1 MNDCLRNGRCAKC
14 IVRLPSHPAAASGP
28 SPGFGACRPAAGR
41 CLESSFLV
49 NHWSLSLERKSAW
62 TCFRMQPKKQTSLPS
77 AFPPAPSLAPSFF
90 YHCAWACKQTDRQ
103 SPGRLYDQ
111 PAKHHARRWRTCSKA
126 KVCTRRGR
134 GGEWRKQRCLHQK
147 GIGCNYKLLRR
158 VKLIKFATQP
168 FVSSTLRRSEPC
180 AERKWRYRHV
190 TDILG
195 GTHRHRQLMGTKAP
209 PWGLRDTRMVCSLI
223 LYWTYK
229 SLVKAPLPNKSLI

>member
-90 YHCAWACKQTDRQ
+90 IIVREPANRQTDRARAGFMT
-103 SPGRLYDQ
+103 SPPNTTPGAEGHVRKQKSVRGEAGEGNDEN
-111 PAKHHARRWRTCSKA
+111 KD
-126 KVCTRRGR
+126 VCTRR
-134 GGEWRKQRCLHQK
+134 E
-147 GIGCNYKLLRR
+147 
-158 VKLIKFATQP
+158 
-168 FVSSTLRRSEPC
+168 
-180 AERKWRYRHV
+180 
-190 TDILG
+190 LG
-195 GTHRHRQLMGTKAP
+195 VITNCFDA
-209 PWGLRDTRMVCSLI
+209 
-223 LYWTYK
+223 
-229 SLVKAPLPNKSLI
+229 